1 MNRPKDPVTA
11 ALCPFQVAPIAR
23 AGQWHEYAILAASQ
37 VAQNKAALL
46 CSLTE
51 TEGCCVT
58 SDVLALAITAVSIGV
73 VHTALGPD
81 HYLPFAAMARA
92 GGWSL
97 RKTLIITTLCGI
109 GHVASSVVIGLVGL
123 AVGTVLVQLEWLEAT
138 RGGLAGWLLIGFGL
152 AYLSW
157 GIVRAIRHKPHTH
170 LHVHADGTIHSHP
183 HVHEGDHMHVHDEHE
198 LSESDDRANLAAMT
212 PWLLFIIFVFGPC
225 EPLIPLLIYPA
236 AEANTFAVLVVVL
249 AFSLA
254 TLATMTVVV
263 GLMTLGLKAISL
275 SRLHRYSHALAGFAV
290 LACGILVKLGL

>member
-1 MNRPKDPVTA
+1 MTA
-11 ALCPFQVAPIAR
+11 DITALV
-23 AGQWHEYAILAASQ
+23 
-37 VAQNKAALL
+37 
-46 CSLTE
+46 
-51 TEGCCVT
+51 
-58 SDVLALAITAVSIGV
+58 ITAVSLGV

-92 GGWSL
+92 GGWSM
-97 RKTLIITTLCGI
+97 RKTMVITVLCGL
-109 GHVASSVVIGLVGL
+109 GHVASSIVIGLVGL
-123 AVGTVLVQLEWLEAT
+123 ALGTMLVRLEMLEQF

-157 GIVRAIRHKPHTH
+157 GIVRAIRHRPHEH
-170 LHVHADGTIHSHP
+170 LHVHADGTIHSHV
-183 HVHEGDHMHVHDEHE
+183 HVHEDDHLHVHE
-198 LSESDDRANLAAMT
+198 SEEEGDASVGGANLAVMT

-254 TLATMTVVV
+254 TLATMSVVV
-263 GLMTLGLKAISL
+263 GLMTIGLHAVSL

>member
-1 MNRPKDPVTA
+1 MTA
-11 ALCPFQVAPIAR
+11 DITALV
-23 AGQWHEYAILAASQ
+23 
-37 VAQNKAALL
+37 
-46 CSLTE
+46 
-51 TEGCCVT
+51 
-58 SDVLALAITAVSIGV
+58 ITAVSLGV

-92 GGWSL
+92 GGWSM
-97 RKTLIITTLCGI
+97 RKTMVITVLCGL
-109 GHVASSVVIGLVGL
+109 GHVASSIVIGLVGL
-123 AVGTVLVQLEWLEAT
+123 ALGTMLVRLEMLEQF

-152 AYLSW
+152 AYFSW
-157 GIVRAIRHKPHTH
+157 GIVRAVRHRPHEH
-170 LHVHADGTIHSHP
+170 LHMHADGTIHSHV
-183 HVHEGDHMHVHDEHE
+183 HVHEGDHLHVHE
-198 LSESDDRANLAAMT
+198 SEEEGDASVGGTNLAVMT

-254 TLATMTVVV
+254 TLATMSVVV
-263 GLMTLGLKAISL
+263 GLMTIGLHAVSL

>member
-1 MNRPKDPVTA
+1 MTA
-11 ALCPFQVAPIAR
+11 DITALV
-23 AGQWHEYAILAASQ
+23 
-37 VAQNKAALL
+37 
-46 CSLTE
+46 
-51 TEGCCVT
+51 
-58 SDVLALAITAVSIGV
+58 ITAVSLGV

-92 GGWSL
+92 GGWSM
-97 RKTLIITTLCGI
+97 RKTMVITVLCGL
-109 GHVASSVVIGLVGL
+109 GHVASSIVIGLVGL
-123 AVGTVLVQLEWLEAT
+123 ALGIMLVRLEMLEQF

-157 GIVRAIRHKPHTH
+157 GIVRAIRHQPHEH
-170 LHVHADGTIHSHP
+170 LHVHADGTIHSHA
-183 HVHEGDHMHVHDEHE
+183 HVHEGDHLHVHETE
-198 LSESDDRANLAAMT
+198 VESDASVGGNNLAVMT

-254 TLATMTVVV
+254 TLATMSVVV
-263 GLMTLGLKAISL
+263 ALMTIGLHAVSL

>member
-1 MNRPKDPVTA
+1 VTA
-11 ALCPFQVAPIAR
+11 DITALV
-23 AGQWHEYAILAASQ
+23 
-37 VAQNKAALL
+37 
-46 CSLTE
+46 
-51 TEGCCVT
+51 
-58 SDVLALAITAVSIGV
+58 ITAVSLGV

-92 GGWSL
+92 GGWSM
-97 RKTLIITTLCGI
+97 RKTMVITVLCGL
-109 GHVASSVVIGLVGL
+109 GHVASSIVIGLVGL
-123 AVGTVLVQLEWLEAT
+123 ALGTMLVRLEMLEQF

-152 AYLSW
+152 AYFSW
-157 GIVRAIRHKPHTH
+157 GIVRAVRHRPHEH
-170 LHVHADGTIHSHP
+170 LHMHADGTIHSHV
-183 HVHEGDHMHVHDEHE
+183 HVHEGDHLHVHE
-198 LSESDDRANLAAMT
+198 SEEEGDASVGGTNLAVMT

-254 TLATMTVVV
+254 TLATMSVVV
-263 GLMTLGLKAISL
+263 GLMTIGLHAVSL

>member
-1 MNRPKDPVTA
+1 MTA
-11 ALCPFQVAPIAR
+11 DITALV
-23 AGQWHEYAILAASQ
+23 
-37 VAQNKAALL
+37 
-46 CSLTE
+46 
-51 TEGCCVT
+51 
-58 SDVLALAITAVSIGV
+58 ITAVSLGV

-92 GGWSL
+92 GGWSM
-97 RKTLIITTLCGI
+97 RKTMVITVLCGL
-109 GHVASSVVIGLVGL
+109 GHVASSIVIGLVGL
-123 AVGTVLVQLEWLEAT
+123 ALGTMLVRLEMLEQF

-152 AYLSW
+152 AYFSW
-157 GIVRAIRHKPHTH
+157 GIVRAIRHRPHEH
-170 LHVHADGTIHSHP
+170 LHVHADGTIHSHV
-183 HVHEGDHMHVHDEHE
+183 HVHEGDHLHVHE
-198 LSESDDRANLAAMT
+198 SEEEGDASVGGTNLAVMT

-254 TLATMTVVV
+254 TLATMSVVV
-263 GLMTLGLKAISL
+263 GLMTIGLHAVSL